1 MDPYQW
7 LHTRFKFIRI
17 IHNRLKNHC
26 TRVTHTFLQ
35 VSIAQEVKVESA
47 VDVTIQSGDHELSLA
62 DFLDGCA
69 NVVTETSTEVRST
82 LEDFDDKVMGDIDLD
97 QDIRIDI
104 DAPEAPEKH
113 GKARVIFLCTR

>member
-1 MDPYQW
+1 MTPKKYS
-7 LHTRFKFIRI
+7 
-17 IHNRLKNHC
+17 C
-26 TRVTHTFLQ
+26 LQ

-82 LEDFDDKVMGDIDLD
+82 LEDFDNKVIGDIDID
-97 QDIRIDI
+97 QDIRKNIDI

-113 GKARVIFLCTR
+113 GKKISIRL